1 MSIQGQF
8 EKISF
13 AAHILLSLQRDLKSF
28 LPNQLY
34 HDIQSTFE
42 DAFYCA
48 TKWKLHHPDL
58 PLYLMLC
65 SNDVLERLF
74 GNLRLKYRHCTIDN
88 LEIIYGARAMQAC
101 TNMMTKH
108 PDWFQKNRNVMQR
121 LCLHYSNPKDWGAEN
136 LVLRNVNIVSTW
148 NIGRA
153 NAEQILN
160 KLHKYK
166 GDKNDF
172 FEISRDG
179 YTLLKEDRVMSKGD

>member
-1 MSIQGQF
+1 MSIQEQL
-8 EKISF
+8 ENISF
-13 AAHILLSLQRDLKSF
+13 AAHILLVLQRDLKSF

-34 HDIQSTFE
+34 QDIQSTLE

-74 GNLRLKYRHCTIDN
+74 GNLRLKYRQCAIDN

-121 LCLHYSNPKDWGAEN
+121 VWIILIP
-136 LVLRNVNIVSTW
+136 R
-148 NIGRA
+148 IG
-153 NAEQILN
+153 EQKILSSEM
-160 KLHKYK
+160 L
-166 GDKNDF
+166 
-172 FEISRDG
+172 I
-179 YTLLKEDRVMSKGD
+179 L